1 MIRLFNQN
9 ITQTSK
15 INHRFDDTIS
25 FWYYNHDD
33 RQSYYFKECDSFSAF
48 KEVLVSR
55 LITSL
60 HYPCVK
66 YQMATFIDQK
76 IYNGVVSPN
85 FIKPNTK
92 YYSGSEILYN
102 YYYGSDTPAMMVNPN
117 SLESIWFALEN
128 RYFFHPLQKEIVADL
143 MNQITTIFILN
154 IIFCNSDC
162 HEDNWGI
169 LESDHGPSIAPMFD
183 FSLTFSKIPYTRLS
197 VRENKA
203 SSTFYEEAKY
213 FLEVSD
219 ITYMQ
224 QFQKIYEALNPKN
237 VLNEINFLAKESH
250 NSLSSVKLKAIII
263 AYQNNYQILS
273 SLFKKQERN
282 TNGRKIHYN

>member
-1 MIRLFNQN
+1 MIRLSNQN
-9 ITQTSK
+9 ITQSSK

-117 SLESIWFALEN
+117 SLESIWFNKIRRNNA
-128 RYFFHPLQKEIVADL
+128 
-143 MNQITTIFILN
+143 
-154 IIFCNSDC
+154 II
-162 HEDNWGI
+162 
-169 LESDHGPSIAPMFD
+169 
-183 FSLTFSKIPYTRLS
+183 
-197 VRENKA
+197 
-203 SSTFYEEAKY
+203 Y
-213 FLEVSD
+213 FLVNKSGHLIFYARIMKTCD
-219 ITYMQ
+219 
-224 QFQKIYEALNPKN
+224 K
-237 VLNEINFLAKESH
+237 S
-250 NSLSSVKLKAIII
+250 
-263 AYQNNYQILS
+263 
-273 SLFKKQERN
+273 
-282 TNGRKIHYN
+282 